1 VPVAASTAVTF
12 DDIAPETP
20 LDERAAQVDTLT
32 GLRGF
37 AALMVVI
44 VHSAGRS
51 DFPGF
56 GVQGYGPV
64 SLFVLSG
71 FLLFRPWSRWSL
83 DSGRRPILRVFAR
96 RRLARIFP
104 AYLVVLLAV
113 AVMLPESQP
122 RGLDG
127 WLRALTLTNTLASD
141 GLRPGLEQTWS
152 LGTELSWY
160 LLVPVFGLVVG
171 LVARRMAGSRG
182 FWAGVVL
189 MGVSLPISAAWRWW
203 VHVEDLGR
211 EFTYSFWVPGFLVC
225 FAGGALVAHLL
236 EGERA
241 GQVRLGRLRAWARDP
256 WLLTAFAVA
265 VTLIGASSLGGPT
278 LYVPSTF
285 TERQVRF
292 ACATLLAL
300 ILLVAA
306 TLGDRESPVV
316 RLLATR
322 WMVATGRWSYG
333 IYLWHLPVIVLLEND
348 FTHRTGTAGLALWLG
363 CILAVSV
370 PLGAATYAWVEAPAI
385 SWSKR
390 LPGTRS

>member
-1 VPVAASTAVTF
+1 MPVAASTAVTF

-20 LDERAAQVDTLT
+20 LGERAAQVDTLT

-44 VHSAGRS
+44 VHSSGRS